1 MQIKFFII
9 IPIYNV
15 ESYLPKCL
23 DSVLNQTYPC
33 FEAILINDGSTDSS
47 LKIAQE
53 YRERDKRFTLVSQE
67 NQGLSLARNR
77 GLEVIKDKM
86 TNFDFTNENK
96 FYICFVD
103 SDDYWEKD
111 ALEIFLQIIFSN
123 ADKNIEIIM
132 TDSIFKIQSQSKA
145 LIKHYFFK
153 NEQILESTVAP
164 TLLIECLKDN
174 LHSVPQFVFQ
184 ADFLLKS
191 KAAFIPHI
199 IHEDNP
205 FLLETILKTKT
216 IYINSKPYYNYT
228 FNDNSITKQQVSLS
242 YIKKKI
248 YSYYT
253 IIKYYDEILICYD
266 SPIIQNHIK
275 SQITLL
281 LQFLIQFL
289 QIIGY
294 SKDLKI
300 SKANLLPYAHFLNRR
315 KRFCLYFPYVYGL
328 PKKIKQYL
336 KSKFQTRK
344 I

>member
-23 DSVLNQTYPC
+23 DSISNQTYPH
-33 FEAILINDGSTDSS
+33 FEAILINDGSTDFSE
-47 LKIAQE
+47 KIAQE
-53 YRERDKRFTLVSQE
+53 YANKDQRFILFSQE

-77 GLEVIKDKM
+77 GLEAVKDKI
-86 TNFDFTNENK
+86 TNFDSTNKDK

-111 ALEIFLQIIFSN
+111 ALEIFSQIVFSN
-123 ADKNIEIIM
+123 TDKNIEIIM
-132 TDSIFKIQSQSKA
+132 TDSIFKIQSQSKI
-145 LIKHYFFK
+145 LIKHYFLK
-153 NEQILESTVAP
+153 NEQILENTVAP
-164 TLLIECLKDN
+164 TLLIEYLKDN

-184 ADFLLKS
+184 AKFLFKS
-191 KAAFIPHI
+191 KTAFIPHI
-199 IHEDNP
+199 IHKDNP
-205 FLLETILKTKT
+205 FCLEIILKTKA

-228 FNDNSITKQQVSLS
+228 FNDNSITKQQMSLS

-253 IIKYYDEILICYD
+253 IIKYYDEILAYYD

-281 LQFLIQFL
+281 LQSLIRFL

-300 SKANLLPYAHFLNRR
+300 SKANLLPYARFLNYR
-315 KRFCLYFPYVYGL
+315 KRFCLHFPYVYGL
-328 PKKIKQYL
+328 PKRIKQYL
-336 KSKFQTRK
+336 KSKFQTGK